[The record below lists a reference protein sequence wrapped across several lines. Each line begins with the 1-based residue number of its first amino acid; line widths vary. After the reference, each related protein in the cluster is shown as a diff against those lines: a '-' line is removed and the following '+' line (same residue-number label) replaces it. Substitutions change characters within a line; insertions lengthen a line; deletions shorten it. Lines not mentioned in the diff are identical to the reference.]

1 MTELRSAHLFTLTLD
16 VDPNMT
22 DVGETPYGR
31 RRIAAVQVA
40 PATRIAISEEFGM
53 APGTVS
59 TGRLVN
65 ALRQLGFDYVFD
77 SNFGADL
84 TIMEEGTEL
93 LVRNS
98 GTSKSQRNVT
108 FLKFPVS
115 VTDPAQVT
123 DAILRIY
130 GLDPG
135 ATSSR

>member
-1 MTELRSAHLFTLTLD
+1 MRGGSRSEVRIDHPR
-16 VDPNMT
+16 VGT
-22 DVGETPYGR
+22 DGCRV
-31 RRIAAVQVA
+31 
-40 PATRIAISEEFGM
+40 AISEEFGM